1 MKTME
6 INDRLS
12 KNIQFYRKQKK
23 MTQLELAEY
32 LQYSDKAISK
42 WERGEGVPDIYV
54 LSKLS
59 HLFEIT
65 LDELVYEKPRIVIPK
80 SVRTKKHLTITLAAI
95 VSVWIV
101 AITLFSLLLMLDIHI
116 FNLWYIYIIAI
127 PVSSIVL
134 IVFSGIWANG
144 FYIIA
149 SISLFLWTL
158 ALMLTLLVP
167 TEESYLFFI
176 MAIPIQVGIT
186 LVGYSIKYSK
196 KQSS

>member
-1 MKTME
+1 MKTIE

-23 MTQLELAEY
+23 MTQLELADY

-42 WERGEGVPDIYV
+42 WERAEGVPDIYV
-54 LSKLS
+54 LSQLAD
-59 HLFEIT
+59 LFEIT
-65 LDELVYEKPRIVIPK
+65 LDDLVYQKPRIIVPQ
-80 SVRTKKHLTITLAAI
+80 SVRTKKHLTITLAAL

-101 AITLFSLLLMLDIHI
+101 AITLFSLLLMLDIHM
-116 FNLWYIYIIAI
+116 FNLWYIFIIAI
-127 PVSSIVL
+127 PISAIVL
-134 IVFSGIWANG
+134 IVFSSIWANG
-144 FYIIA
+144 FYIIS

-158 ALMLTLLVP
+158 ALMLTILVP

-186 LVGYSIKYSK
+186 LVAYSIKYSK
-196 KQSS
+196 KQN